1 MSLIIITMRRH
12 IPLRT
17 LVFRTISNGTT
28 NRRILPQHRA
38 ILNELRRRHDIREE
52 FHQRFLIELRSAIGA
67 RDIPQEQEYNPSNV
81 VHLVAEG
88 DLGGCAICQEN
99 IKEKQNFVRL
109 HCSELVNHMFHK
121 ECIMPWLNGGHSSCP
136 RCRSDLSKR

>member
-1 MSLIIITMRRH
+1 MRRH
-12 IPLRT
+12 LPLRT

-38 ILNELRRRHDIREE
+38 ILNELRRRHAIREE
-52 FHQRFLIELRSAIGA
+52 THQEILAEIRAVVGA
-67 RDIPQEQEYNPSNV
+67 GEREYNPSNV

-99 IKEKQNFVRL
+99 IIEKQNFVRL
-109 HCSELVNHMFHK
+109 RCSELVNHMFHK
-121 ECIMPWLNGGHSSCP
+121 ECIMPWLKDHSSCP
-136 RCRSDLSKR
+136 TCRSDLSKR